1 VILPRWVGQG
11 EGAGEVARYLMLA
24 LNGSAGEEGDAEALE
39 RWYEEVHLPDFKAI
53 DAVKTARRYKIV
65 SGTLPGMDAWP
76 YVAAYEIETD
86 DMTEVSRR
94 LQSDLRPF
102 HPALDRSR
110 SAMLLAVQ
118 TCGDE

>member
-1 VILPRWVGQG
+1 
-11 EGAGEVARYLMLA
+11 MLA
-24 LNGSAGEEGDAEALE
+24 LNGSTAGEGDAAALE
-39 RWYEEVHLPDFKAI
+39 RWYDEVHLPDFKTI
-53 DAVKTARRYKIV
+53 DAVKTARRYKV
-65 SGTLPGMDAWP
+65 LRGTLPGIDAWP

-86 DMTEVSRR
+86 DMEEVSRR

-118 TCGDE
+118 TGGDD